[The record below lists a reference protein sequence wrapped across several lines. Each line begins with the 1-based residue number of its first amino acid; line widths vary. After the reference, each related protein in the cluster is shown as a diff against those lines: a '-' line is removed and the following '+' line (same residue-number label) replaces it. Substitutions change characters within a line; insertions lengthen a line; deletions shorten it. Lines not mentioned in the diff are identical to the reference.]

1 MEYPAHTPVEDM
13 RDRFIAS
20 QSCTDGD
27 CEAPHEQSVTHVKNG
42 ASIPLDDRFVKR
54 GDAICVIS
62 KYLPYKSPD
71 IGLIRQVEDEFYIT
85 VEQLTMEAIHGLM
98 EGNLRIVDVDPKMI
112 NGVQAVTL
120 KICYKDYTLQRLR
133 ATFREATVN
142 YCEDGFKISGA
153 NLVRCNRMTNIE
165 AAHQRISAMYL
176 QGDKIEIITK
186 PDCKVAR
193 N

>member
-20 QSCTDGD
+20 QSCTDDEHNLPSEG
-27 CEAPHEQSVTHVKNG
+27 VTHVKNG
-42 ASIPLDDRFVKR
+42 VSIPLDDRFVKR